1 MDKADLGSAKA
12 RLVEIYHPIKRM
24 QYSYSFVVLL
34 FGVAAFAGLFG
45 ALLGVGGGIFLVP
58 AMVLA
63 LHLPMKIAVAASV
76 VSVIATSNAGGSSYV
91 DQRITNLRLGM
102 FLEVFTTVGAL
113 SGSALALYLH
123 DWVMQLIFAVMLGY
137 MAYAAF
143 STRNLDDQRIASGG
157 FAKAKADRF
166 ARWLKLRGDYY
177 DDAAKKEVQYVV
189 NGVPLGAAIAYLAGI
204 ASGLLG
210 VGGGVL
216 KVSAMNRY
224 MNVPM
229 KAAVGTSK
237 LMIGVTAAV
246 SSILFFLAG
255 LIHFTIVGPVAVGTT
270 AGATAGT
277 FVMNRLHS
285 AWLKSLFSIL
295 MLYLAYEMLAK
306 GLDLG
311 FHLHLPAFA

>member
-1 MDKADLGSAKA
+1 MNAHFFAGS
-12 RLVEIYHPIKRM
+12 RIGCHCHPIERM
-24 QYSYSFVVLL
+24 QYSYSFVLLL
-34 FGVAAFAGLFG
+34 FAASCLAGLLG

-58 AMVLA
+58 AMVLVF
-63 LHLPMKIAVAASV
+63 HLPMKIAVAASV

-91 DQRITNLRLGM
+91 EQRITNLRLGM
-102 FLEVFTTVGAL
+102 FLEIFTTVGAL
-113 SGSALALYLH
+113 SGSILALYMR
-123 DWVMQLIFAVMLGY
+123 DWTMQFIFSAMLGY

-143 STRNLDDQRIASGG
+143 STRNLDDQRIAAGE
-157 FAKAKADRF
+157 FTNARPDRF
-166 ARWLKLRGDYY
+166 SRWLKLRGEYY
-177 DDAAKKEVQYVV
+177 DEAAKREVQYVV
-189 NGVPLGAAIAYLAGI
+189 NGIPIGSSIAYLAGL

-255 LIHFTIVGPVAVGTT
+255 LIHFTVVGPVAVGTT

-277 FVMNRLHS
+277 MIMNRLHS
-285 AWLKSLFSIL
+285 AWLKWLFAVL

-306 GLDLG
+306 GLDSG
-311 FHLHLPAFA
+311 FHFHLPSYG

>member
-1 MDKADLGSAKA
+1 M
-12 RLVEIYHPIKRM
+12 EYT
-24 QYSYSFVVLL
+24 YSFVLWL
-34 FGVAAFAGLFG
+34 FSAACAAGLLG
-45 ALLGVGGGIFLVP
+45 ALLGIGGGIFLVP

-63 LHLPMKIAVAASV
+63 FHLPMKIAVAASV

-102 FLEVFTTVGAL
+102 FLEMFTTVGAL
-113 SGSALALYLH
+113 SGSVLAIYLN
-123 DWVMQLIFAVMLGY
+123 DWMMQLIFSAMLAY
-137 MAYAAF
+137 MAYTAF
-143 STRNLDDQRIASGG
+143 STRNLDDQRIASGA
-157 FAKAKADRF
+157 FANARPDKF
-166 ARWLKLRGDYY
+166 SRWLKLRGSYY
-177 DDAAKKEVQYVV
+177 DEAAKRDVEYVV
-189 NGVPLGAAIAYLAGI
+189 NGVPVGGSVGFLAGM

-255 LIHFTIVGPVAVGTT
+255 LIHFAVVAPVAVGTT

-277 FVMNRLHS
+277 FIMNRLHS
-285 AWLKSLFSIL
+285 AGLKWLFAVL

-306 GLDLG
+306 GLGMG
-311 FHLHLPAFA
+311 FHLHLPSLA

>member
-1 MDKADLGSAKA
+1 
-12 RLVEIYHPIKRM
+12 M
-24 QYSYSFVVLL
+24 QYSYSFVGLL
-34 FGVAAFAGLFG
+34 FAIACAAGLLG
-45 ALLGVGGGIFLVP
+45 ALLGIGGGIFLVP
-58 AMVLA
+58 AMVLM

-91 DQRITNLRLGM
+91 DQRITNLRMGM
-102 FLEVFTTVGAL
+102 FLEIFTTVGAL
-113 SGSALALYLH
+113 SGTILALYLR
-123 DWVMQLIFAVMLGY
+123 DWAIQLIFAFMLGY

-143 STRNLDDQRIASGG
+143 STRNLDDQRIASGE
-157 FAKAKADRF
+157 FARTRPDRF

-177 DDAAKKEVQYVV
+177 DEAAKRDVQYVV
-189 NGVPLGAAIAYLAGI
+189 NGVPIGASIAYLAGI

-210 VGGGVL
+210 VGGGAL

-255 LIHFTIVGPVAVGTT
+255 LIHFTVVGPVAVGTT

-277 FVMNRLHS
+277 MIMNRLHS
-285 AWLKSLFSIL
+285 TRLKWLFAVL

-306 GLDLG
+306 GLNTG
-311 FHLHLPAFA
+311 FQWRLPIAA

>member
-1 MDKADLGSAKA
+1 
-12 RLVEIYHPIKRM
+12 M
-24 QYSYSFVVLL
+24 QYSYHFVLL
-34 FGVAAFAGLFG
+34 LFAAASVAGLLG

-58 AMVLA
+58 AMVLVF
-63 LHLPMKIAVAASV
+63 HLPMKIAVAASV

-102 FLEVFTTVGAL
+102 FLEIFTTVGAL
-113 SGSALALYLH
+113 SGSVLALYLH
-123 DWVMQLIFAVMLGY
+123 DWAMQLIFSAMLGY

-143 STRNLDDQRIASGG
+143 STRNLDDQRIASGE
-157 FAKAKADRF
+157 FAHARPDRF

-177 DDAAKKEVQYVV
+177 DEAAEREVQYIV
-189 NGVPLGAAIAYLAGI
+189 NGVPVGVSIAYLAGL

-255 LIHFTIVGPVAVGTT
+255 LIHFSVVGPVAVGTT
-270 AGATAGT
+270 AGATVGT
-277 FVMNRLHS
+277 MIMNRLHS
-285 AWLKSLFSIL
+285 AWLKWLFAIL

-306 GLDLG
+306 GLDTG
-311 FHLHLPAFA
+311 FHFHLPSLGS